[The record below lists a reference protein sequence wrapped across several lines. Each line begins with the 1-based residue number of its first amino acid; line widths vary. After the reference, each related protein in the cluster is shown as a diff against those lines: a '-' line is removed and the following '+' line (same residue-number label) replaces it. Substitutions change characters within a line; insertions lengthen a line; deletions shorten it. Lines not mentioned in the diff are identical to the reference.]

1 MPTSEEEAST
11 TTASDKSKAKPA
23 NGNRRPDLS
32 PEEIAKQQSEQ
43 RELSAKRRLGLAFGP
58 TYEQAALGLPNYW
71 YPVMFSVT
79 LGKRPRPFTLLGQHI
94 VF

>member
-1 MPTSEEEAST
+1 MPEQNPNAMDRQPDELEQGY
-11 TTASDKSKAKPA
+11 KSHKVSA
-23 NGNRRPDLS
+23 RVQVDD
-32 PEEIAKQQSEQ
+32 Q
-43 RELSAKRRLGLAFGP
+43 RDLSAKRRTGLAFGP